1 MMCCSDPVSV
11 APVDD
16 ADRTIWLRASD
27 LAGWHQSSPVGWAP
41 VRAGG
46 DCDGLTRSPFLD
58 FSTCPPP
65 LTNVRALTDDEMRLF
80 GDTDFRTVEIRTGTG
95 RPLGRLSSGPAFTF
109 EQEIPM
115 SGSFK
120 AAEPLPTMWW
130 YRRVGAAE
138 WTLSK
143 EYPNPTDPGS
153 WEVVACTSARVEPI
167 RFDNTPDPR
176 TIPPE
181 KIAAARKAI
190 DAITARQKGLAG
202 KEWPAGWH
210 SVEIWPGCKVRPFRP
225 DEPVMACPRLPD
237 TERGRRAAWELEG
250 A

>member
-80 GDTDFRTVEIRTGTG
+80 DDTDFRGVEIRTGTG
-95 RPLGRLSSGPAFTF
+95 RPLGRLSSGPA
-109 EQEIPM
+109 I
-115 SGSFK
+115 
-120 AAEPLPTMWW
+120 
-130 YRRVGAAE
+130 
-138 WTLSK
+138 TLDGVN
-143 EYPNPTDPGS
+143 YTD
-153 WEVVACTSARVEPI
+153 
-167 RFDNTPDPR
+167 TPPALR
-176 TIPPE
+176 PIPPE
-181 KIAAARKAI
+181 KVAAARKAI
-190 DAITARQKGLAG
+190 DAIRTRAKGLAG
-202 KEWPAGWH
+202 KEWPVGWH